1 MRKIAILSCQLIRS
15 QNLCPADTKCLTALM
30 RREGWF
36 DRYKDEEAH
45 LLGIIDCGGCT
56 GDRVVCALTL
66 LKMQLDA
73 LKENIDELFI
83 ATCIMNFCPYR
94 DEIIATAKEKSGVEV
109 IVGTHKYALPQIFK
123 G

>member
-1 MRKIAILSCQLIRS
+1 
-15 QNLCPADTKCLTALM
+15 
-30 RREGWF
+30 
-36 DRYKDEEAH
+36 
-45 LLGIIDCGGCT
+45 GGCS

-73 LKENIDELFI
+73 LKENIDTLFI
-83 ATCIMNFCPYR
+83 ATCIMNFCPHR

-109 IVGTHKYALPQIFK
+109 IVWEHRYALPQIFK